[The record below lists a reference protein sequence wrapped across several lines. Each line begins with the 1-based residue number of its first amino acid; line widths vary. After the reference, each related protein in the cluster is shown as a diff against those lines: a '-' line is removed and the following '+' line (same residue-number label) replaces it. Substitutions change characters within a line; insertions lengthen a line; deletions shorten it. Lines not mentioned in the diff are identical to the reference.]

1 MQNTKLIR
9 TCVDGDPH
17 TLVLRRR
24 PTDVSTLDLLFDA
37 VAPERPT
44 DALAVTDDGTEGF
57 LEAWT
62 SQTGRRPRNIGMIS
76 VGERMR
82 SAASSRSGS
91 GRSAGGS
98 SPASPSGPG
107 ESAGR
112 SGSAGSSDSPG
123 RSGQA
128 APPVAHNDIVQGVAD
143 PTDTD
148 AICDAV
154 LGYLDAWPT
163 EGRTVVYF
171 DAVSS
176 LLDELGTEETADL
189 LGELVRELDARDAV
203 GYVCL
208 TPEDHNPAV
217 VREVASL
224 FDTVVECT
232 GSAADA
238 VAEPSVSDCFDALA
252 DARRRYVLGAVLEGG
267 TFSVDALADGI
278 ADRSSADREEAYVSL
293 LNVHLPKLADLALI
307 SYDRDAETVSP
318 GYHFGRTEPYLRHAM
333 EIEGEEYA

>member
-1 MQNTKLIR
+1 VQNTKLIR

-24 PTDVSTLDLLFDA
+24 PTEASTLDLLFDA
-37 VAPERPT
+37 VAPERST

-98 SPASPSGPG
+98 SPAGPSGPG
-107 ESAGR
+107 ESA
-112 SGSAGSSDSPG
+112 DSPG
-123 RSGQA
+123 PSGRA
-128 APPVAHNDIVQGVAD
+128 APPVPHNDIVQGVAD

-148 AICDAV
+148 AIRDTV

-163 EGRTVVYF
+163 EGRSVVYF

-176 LLDELGTEETADL
+176 LLDGLGTEETADFL
-189 LGELVRELDARDAV
+189 DALVRELDARDAV

-252 DARRRYVLGAVLEGG
+252 DARRRYVLGAMLEGG

-307 SYDRDAETVSP
+307 SYDRDAEIVSP

>member
-1 MQNTKLIR
+1 VQNTKLIR

-24 PTDVSTLDLLFDA
+24 PTEASTLDLLFDA

-91 GRSAGGS
+91 GRSAGQS
-98 SPASPSGPG
+98 SPAGP
-107 ESAGR
+107 
-112 SGSAGSSDSPG
+112 
-123 RSGQA
+123 SGQA

-148 AICDAV
+148 AICDAI

-208 TPEDHNPAV
+208 TPENHDPAV

-238 VAEPSVSDCFDALA
+238 VAEPSVSDCFEALA

-278 ADRSSADREEAYVSL
+278 ADRSSADREEAYLSL